1 MGTIIYKG
9 AMEQFYE
16 KVINNT
22 LNDID
27 KVHLKLILKKYSNRL
42 EKYNETLDNLNST
55 DIHEIVK
62 VKGRPKGTAKYTP
75 EEKREK
81 ARLNSRR
88 YYESNAEKERERK
101 RLEYHAKKNNA

>member
-1 MGTIIYKG
+1 M
-9 AMEQFYE
+9 
-16 KVINNT
+16 
-22 LNDID
+22 
-27 KVHLKLILKKYSNRL
+27 
-42 EKYNETLDNLNST
+42 
-55 DIHEIVK
+55 
-62 VKGRPKGTAKYTP
+62 KGRPKGTGKYTP

>member
-1 MGTIIYKG
+1 MGTLIYKG

-16 KVINNT
+16 KVITNT

-27 KVHLKLILKKYSNRL
+27 KVHLKLILKKYSHRL
-42 EKYNETLDNLNST
+42 EKYNETLDNMNST
-55 DIHEIVK
+55 DIHEVIK
-62 VKGRPKGTAKYTP
+62 TRGRPKGTGKYTP